1 MKPSLSQSRVEEIL
15 RSGVGEIRG
24 LHRLAEGEESQA
36 FGFAHG
42 AVNLVA
48 RFNPSRRG
56 FDKDDFAY
64 RKFRSPSLP
73 VPEIL
78 LVSEPEPGLY
88 LCVSSRAPGETLQ
101 DLEPASLPGMVGP
114 VGRVMEAIAAADVS
128 PIAGFGP
135 WDAEGRGDAESW
147 AEFLTSIAD
156 RSRHDWVRAGR
167 YVDMREV
174 DPLLGRVHE
183 FSNYCPEA
191 RQLVHGDF
199 GSNNV
204 IEHQGRITAV
214 IDWSESLAGDAL
226 YDVANV
232 FFWRTWLPCM
242 EAQAQFFEQA
252 SRGEPGTRERLL
264 CYQLRIG
271 LQEVYENA
279 VSARPERAAWALNRC
294 RQILS

>member
-1 MKPSLSQSRVEEIL
+1 MKPALSQSRVEEIL
-15 RSGVGEIRG
+15 RSVVGEIRG
-24 LHRLAEGEESQA
+24 LQRLAEGLESQT
-36 FGFAHG
+36 FGFSHE

-56 FDKDDFAY
+56 FDKDYFA
-64 RKFRSPSLP
+64 FRNFNGPNLP
-73 VPEIL
+73 VPDVL
-78 LVSEPEPGLY
+78 SVSEPEAGLY

-101 DLEPASLPGMVGP
+101 DLAPTSLPGIVGP
-114 VGRVMEAIAAADVS
+114 VGKVMEAIAATGVS
-128 PIAGFGP
+128 PIAGFGV
-135 WDAEGRGDAESW
+135 WDAEGRGGAGSW
-147 AEFLTSIAD
+147 AEFLNSIAD
-156 RSRHDWVRAGR
+156 RSRHDWARAGR

-174 DPLLGRVHE
+174 GPLLGRIHE

-204 IEHQGRITAV
+204 VAYQGRITGV
-214 IDWSESLAGDAL
+214 IDWSESLVGDAF
-226 YDVANV
+226 YDIANL

-242 EAQAQFFEQA
+242 EAQSQFFEA
-252 SRGEPGTRERLL
+252 ALRGVPGARERLL

-279 VSARPERAAWALNRC
+279 VHARPERANWALNRC
-294 RQILS
+294 RQILR